1 MKRKTFLI
9 PFLAA
14 FVLLTLGMVS
24 AGELATNVETE
35 FNGVELSQVTNMA
48 GMTGDMVP
56 VKVTFDATKDM
67 GEVRVKVRIEGH
79 RDDVDE
85 STSRFDIV
93 NGSTYTKLLN
103 LRLPSDLKD
112 LTKEFTLY
120 VEISSSSDRTEEDYT
135 IKMQRE
141 SYTLDVLSVDY
152 STQVS
157 AGDVV
162 PVVVVL
168 KNEGFNR
175 ADDNY
180 VIASIEDLGVS
191 SRGYAGDLVS
201 SEYCDESV
209 NDFDC
214 EDEEDSVQKTLYLK
228 IPEGSASGVYELEV
242 RVYNSDTETVVTKLI
257 NVGAGSSTMV
267 LAAVK
272 NQDLKAGET
281 TLYDLI
287 LVNSAKNVKVY
298 NLQSVSGS
306 DLTVSV
312 PSVVTV
318 SPDSSE
324 TVQVAVTASNDAP
337 VGTYTFSVDVDGET
351 VVFGANVTEGSA
363 TSASVVALTV
373 ILVIIFVV
381 LLAVLVVLLTRK
393 EQPIEE
399 VETSYY

>member
-9 PFLAA
+9 PFLAV
-14 FVLLTLGMVS
+14 FVLLTFGIVS
-24 AGELATNVETE
+24 AGNLATGVETE
-35 FNGVELSQVTNMA
+35 FNGVELGSGTTMA
-48 GMTGDMVP
+48 GMVGDMVP
-56 VKVTFDATKDM
+56 VKVTFEADQDM
-67 GEVRVKVRIEGH
+67 GDVRVNVRIEGH

-93 NGSTYTKLLN
+93 DGSTYTKLLN

-120 VEISSSSDRTEEDYT
+120 VEISSSSDRTEEPYT

-180 VIASIEDLGVS
+180 VVASIADLGVS

-201 SEYCDESV
+201 SEYCDEDV

-228 IPEGSASGVYELEV
+228 VPEGAASGVYELEV
-242 RVYNSDTETVVTKLI
+242 RAYNSDTETVVRKLI

-267 LAAVK
+267 VAAVK
-272 NQDLKAGET
+272 NQDMKAGET
-281 TLYDLI
+281 TIYDLI

-318 SPDSSE
+318 SPDSSK

-337 VGTYTFSVDVDGET
+337 VGTYTFSVDVDGEA
-351 VVFGANVTEGSA
+351 VVFGANVTEGGA